1 LGGVQGDRQ
10 SMLDQLRSDIRDFKQ
25 SRQLE
30 TVIVVWTANTE
41 RFSELR
47 DGVNDTADNLL
58 AAIRANH
65 SEVAPSTLYAV
76 ASILEGVSRYLF
88 KFLF

>member
-1 LGGVQGDRQ
+1 MCSFSCGISGDRQ

-41 RFSELR
+41 RFSDLR
-47 DGVNDTADNLL
+47 DGLNDTADNLL

-65 SEVAPSTLYAV
+65 NEVAPSTLYAV
-76 ASILEGVSRYLF
+76 ASILEGVR
-88 KFLF
+88 